1 MPRTKRKDKSR
12 VVLRTGESQ
21 RADGTYHFSWTDA
34 NHKRRYVYAKTLDEL
49 RYKEEQIAKDK
60 SDGIKAEAR
69 YTTVNDIYELWKDL
83 KRGLKNNTFENYKY
97 MYETFV
103 RHQIGS
109 KTVSSLRKTDI
120 KRFYNYLADERHL
133 KPATIDN
140 IHTVLHQI
148 LDMAVDDDYIRN
160 NPSNNVLKELKQS
173 HCFQT
178 EKRRALTK
186 PEQELFLDYLKNSPT
201 SKYWYPVFA
210 VMIGTGLRVGEV
222 TGLRWCDIDLEEGI
236 IDVNHTLVYYDH
248 RTEGSKRGCYFNVNT
263 TKTPAGRRKVPML
276 GFVKEAFLMEKERQ
290 ELLDL
295 HCEATVDGYTDFIFI
310 NRFGQPQ
317 HQATLNKAIRRIIR
331 DCNDEQLL
339 KDENAEVLLPHFSC
353 HSLRH
358 TFTTRM
364 CEAGVN
370 VKVIQDTLGHKDIST
385 TVNIKNPYEQL
396 NESKQLDFVC
406 IMKRANHK
414 QTCLRLALF
423 NNYLEFCCTILSYSE
438 QRVSSRIGFFNSHS
452 QTVSTFQPCE
462 ERFSATRLSRAIL
475 VLIFSSQNSVFVFG
489 ITKYLQFV

>member
-1 MPRTKRKDKSR
+1 MGVYILTDGQGNYIRKDN
-12 VVLRTGESQ
+12 LTG
-21 RADGTYHFSWTDA
+21 
-34 NHKRRYVYAKTLDEL
+34 RYVPVRSFKQAQQWDSQVKAHSILNNSLAKSIRNNYAVQLIDTENIIEKDDMSKQKEL
-49 RYKEEQIAKDK
+49 CFRAIDDGNIDDWLEKVNTIMNVLSGSDTRKD
-60 SDGIKAEAR
+60 
-69 YTTVNDIYELWKDL
+69 
-83 KRGLKNNTFENYKY
+83 
-97 MYETFV
+97 
-103 RHQIGS
+103 S
-109 KTVSSLRKTDI
+109 KTVSSLKKTDI

-385 TVNIKNPYEQL
+385 TLNIYTDVTKELRKSEFEGLDSYFKNEY
-396 NESKQLDFVC
+396 NK
-406 IMKRANHK
+406 
-414 QTCLRLALF
+414 
-423 NNYLEFCCTILSYSE
+423 
-438 QRVSSRIGFFNSHS
+438 VS
-452 QTVSTFQPCE
+452 V
-462 ERFSATRLSRAIL
+462 
-475 VLIFSSQNSVFVFG
+475 
-489 ITKYLQFV
+489 